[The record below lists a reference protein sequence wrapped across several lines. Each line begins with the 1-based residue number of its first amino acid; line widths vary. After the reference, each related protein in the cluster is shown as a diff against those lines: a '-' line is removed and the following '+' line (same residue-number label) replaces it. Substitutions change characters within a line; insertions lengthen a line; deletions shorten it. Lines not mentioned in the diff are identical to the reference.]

1 MIASNKVLHL
11 NEYVYTSQIKESGE
25 EINKQIKRKVSSNIN
40 NNKKY
45 EFTSNERSDNNNN
58 NNHDKFDYVTFNAI
72 INLQNI
78 EKEGFI
84 RLVGFINEQSFKKD
98 IPLSAVESTT
108 KNIEFKLKVL
118 KDMGFI
124 FLGTPDEYNLTLWL

>member
-25 EINKQIKRKVSSNIN
+25 EINKQIKRKAPSNIN

-58 NNHDKFDYVTFNAI
+58 NNHDKFDYVTFNAMI
-72 INLQNI
+72 KLQNI
-78 EKEGFI
+78 EKDGFI

-124 FLGTPDEYNLTLWL
+124 FLGTPDEYNLTL